1 MSPKKRSP
9 RRRKRHVVADK
20 TPKGVRRAPATF
32 EEISAELRSAGW
44 GRDELTKEIEKA
56 FCNIGVSFLKL
67 KPHFEL
73 LQKANEIFVDAFAQ
87 MSTNTLESN
96 IAQLLFGRNFGCFLG
111 AVRLSCSGQLAE
123 TWVLLRACIENSLYA
138 FYISRNP
145 KHAKIWIDR
154 HKDEASKKKCKD
166 TFKVGSIWAELKT
179 SSATTAK
186 EAKQLYDRAIDWGA
200 HPNERSVFPN
210 IVPKQ
215 DGSGLSLH
223 LITSDPTFIRVGVI
237 YTIKTS
243 LLTFRIFALVF
254 PDVFGQPNLQ
264 VKMTNLSQ
272 QSRPLMAILA
282 IHLKELASNKR

>member
-9 RRRKRHVVADK
+9 GRRKRRRVVDK
-20 TPKGVRRAPATF
+20 TPNDVRQAPATF
-32 EEISAELRSAGW
+32 EEISAKLRSAGW
-44 GRDELTKEIEKA
+44 GRDKLTEEIEQA

-73 LQKANEIFVDAFAQ
+73 LQKANEIFIDAFERI
-87 MSTNTLESN
+87 STTTLESE
-96 IAQLLFGRNFGCFLG
+96 IAHVLFGRSCGCFLG

-123 TWVLLRACIENSLYA
+123 TWVLLRACIENSLYG

-145 KHAKIWIDR
+145 KRATIWIDR

-179 SSATTAK
+179 GSATTAK
-186 EAKQLYDRAIDWGA
+186 EAKQLYDKAIDWGA

-215 DGSGLSLH
+215 DGSGLSLR

-237 YTIKTS
+237 YTIKAS

-254 PDVFGQPNLQ
+254 PDVFSQPNLDLK
-264 VKMTNLSQ
+264 VGNLN
-272 QSRPLMAILA
+272 RKLTPLMAILA
-282 IHLKELASNKR
+282 AHLETTGMQ